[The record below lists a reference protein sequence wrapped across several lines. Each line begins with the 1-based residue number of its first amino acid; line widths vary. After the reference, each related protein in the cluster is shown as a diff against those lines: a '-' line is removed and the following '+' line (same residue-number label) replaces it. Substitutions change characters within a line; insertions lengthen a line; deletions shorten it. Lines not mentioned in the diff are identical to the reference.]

1 MEIGSYAGIPS
12 TRQPGNLCFSRDSRE
27 NAVPLLV
34 AVVTSRCT
42 HARLDKRANT
52 YTYTHIHIYTLIYTD
67 MHTHAHTDEYTHIQ
81 GNKYQQGR
89 DGGWIKVHDC
99 DQQPARR
106 YTLYRYRE
114 KGSETEG
121 ERQEVRGENERLQ
134 HTDTSPSSVRP
145 GSPSSLQL
153 NPTSLRPSGALRLR
167 SFSSGISLNA
177 FRNLER
183 TLLSAC
189 RSLFLCLRYLTS
201 PTPPSSGNNPGFLF
215 SGPCE

>member
-12 TRQPGNLCFSRDSRE
+12 TRQPGHLCFSRDSRE

-52 YTYTHIHIYTLIYTD
+52 YTHTHTHIYIGIHRYAHTRIQTNIHIYRGTNTSRG
-67 MHTHAHTDEYTHIQ
+67 E
-81 GNKYQQGR
+81 R
-89 DGGWIKVHDC
+89 GGWIKVHDC

-106 YTLYRYRE
+106 YTLYRYGE
-114 KGSETEG
+114 KRNETEG

-134 HTDTSPSSVRP
+134 HTDTSASSVRP

-189 RSLFLCLRYLTS
+189 RSLFLCLSYLTS

>member
-1 MEIGSYAGIPS
+1 MPESRPPVSRGISAFPVTRAKMQFRSWWQSSPAGARTHGWTNAQ
-12 TRQPGNLCFSRDSRE
+12 TR
-27 NAVPLLV
+27 
-34 AVVTSRCT
+34 
-42 HARLDKRANT
+42 
-52 YTYTHIHIYTLIYTD
+52 THIHTPIYTLVYTD
-67 MHTHAHTDEYTHIQ
+67 MHTHAYRRIYTYTGEQIPA
-81 GNKYQQGR
+81 GERG
-89 DGGWIKVHDC
+89 GGWIKVHDC

-106 YTLYRYRE
+106 YTLYRYGE
-114 KGSETEG
+114 KGNETEG

-134 HTDTSPSSVRP
+134 HTDTSASSVRP

-189 RSLFLCLRYLTS
+189 RSLFLCLSYLTS